1 MAINVVK
8 YSTSSIANATLVGNV
23 AFGWDGYDYGPSETS
38 GWYAGV
44 TPPVGGYVIY
54 ATSASQIVSATV
66 INDSSSLFDITDQL
80 YCYSQSLYYSQSF
93 SQSFYCTQSYFSSSA
108 QAQGWLNS
116 NGYAVATQ
124 VYGGGVVT
132 SGLQLYLNAGNVS
145 SYPGSGN
152 NWYDLSTNNYT
163 ASLINTPGYTSSDGG
178 TLTFNGATQ
187 YVDTNQSLASNE
199 FSVGAWFKSSVGG
212 IKMILS
218 KETTTGWPWNYRIWL
233 NGGTIIGD
241 IALSGGTN
249 VSITSPL
256 SSYNN
261 GNWYNVMFTR
271 NDSTLRLYVNGIE
284 VTNTPDTLTGAI
296 TNSQEVW
303 IGRSAFTAGGLS
315 PTGNYPYNGSISEIM
330 IYNRVL
336 SASEILQNFDA
347 TKTRFGL

>member
-1 MAINVVK
+1 MSVNTIK
-8 YSTSSIANATLVGNV
+8 YATSSLPNSTLVGSV
-23 AFGWDGYDYGPSETS
+23 AFGWVGYDYGPSEIS
-38 GWYAGV
+38 GWYNGV
-44 TPPVGGYVIY
+44 TPPSGGYAIY
-54 ATSASQIVSATV
+54 ATSGSQIVSVTIANNT
-66 INDSSSLFDITDQL
+66 SSLILIAQQFTGQ
-80 YCYSQSLYYSQSF
+80 
-93 SQSFYCTQSYFSSSA
+93 TFSSSS
-108 QAQGWLNS
+108 QAIDYLNA
-116 NGYAVATQ
+116 NGYAVVNQ
-124 VYGGGVVT
+124 VYGGVVT

-163 ASLINTPGYTSSDGG
+163 ASLINSPGYTSSNGG

-199 FSVGAWFKSSVGG
+199 FSVGAWFKSSAGG

-233 NGGTIIGD
+233 NGGAIIGD
-241 IALSGGTN
+241 IALAGGSN

-261 GNWYNVMFTR
+261 GSWYNVMFTR
-271 NDSTLRLYVNGIE
+271 NDSTLRLYVNGTE

-303 IGRSAFTAGGLS
+303 IGRSAFTGGGIS

>member
-54 ATSASQIVSATV
+54 ATSASQIISATV
-66 INDSSSLFDITDQL
+66 INDSSSLFLIADQL
-80 YCYSQSLYYSQSF
+80 YCYSQSLYYSWSF

-124 VYGGGVVT
+124 VYSGGVVT
-132 SGLQLYLNAGNVS
+132 SGLQLYLNAGTAS

-163 ASLINTPGYTSSDGG
+163 ASLVNSPGYTSSAGG

-187 YVDTNQSLASNE
+187 YVDTNQSLASEE
-199 FSVGAWFKSSVGG
+199 FSVGAWFKSSVSG
-212 IKMILS
+212 IRMILS
-218 KETTTGWPWNYRIWL
+218 KETTAGWPWNYRIWL
-233 NGGTIIGD
+233 NNGRLVGD
-241 IALSGGTN
+241 IAKTGGSN
-249 VSITSPL
+249 VSILSPL

-284 VTNTPDTLTGAI
+284 INNTPDTLTGTI
-296 TNSQEVW
+296 TNAQEVW
-303 IGRSAFTAGGLS
+303 IGRSAFTNGGLS
-315 PTGNYPYNGSISEIM
+315 PTGNYPYDGSISEII

>member
-1 MAINVVK
+1 MSVNVVR
-8 YSTSSIANATLVGNV
+8 YSTSSIANTTLVGSV
-23 AFGWDGYDYGPSETS
+23 AFGWVGYDYGPSEVS
-38 GWYAGV
+38 GWYNGV
-44 TPPVGGYVIY
+44 TPPSGGYAVY
-54 ATSASQIVSATV
+54 ATSGSQIISVTIANNT
-66 INDSSSLFDITDQL
+66 SSLITIAEQFTG
-80 YCYSQSLYYSQSF
+80 QI
-93 SQSFYCTQSYFSSSA
+93 FSSSS
-108 QAQGWLNS
+108 QAIDYLNA
-116 NGYAVATQ
+116 NGYAVVNQ
-124 VYGGGVVT
+124 VYNGVIT
-132 SGLQLYLNAGNVS
+132 NGLQLYLNAGNS
-145 SYPGSGN
+145 ISYPGSGN
-152 NWYDLSTNNYT
+152 NWYDLSSNSYT
-163 ASLINTPGYTSSDGG
+163 ASLINNPGYTSSDGG

-187 YVDTNQSLASNE
+187 YVDTNQSLSSNE
-199 FSVGAWFKSSVGG
+199 FSIGAWFKSSVGG

-241 IALSGGTN
+241 IALAGGSN

-271 NDSTLRLYVNGIE
+271 NDSTLRLYVNGTE
-284 VTNTPDTLTGAI
+284 VINTPDTLTGTI

-303 IGRSAFTAGGLS
+303 IGRSAFTNGGLS

>member
-1 MAINVVK
+1 MAVNTIK
-8 YSTSSIANATLVGNV
+8 YATSSLPNSTLVGSV
-23 AFGWDGYDYGPSETS
+23 AFGWVGYDYGSSEVS
-38 GWYAGV
+38 GWYNGV
-44 TPPVGGYVIY
+44 LPPSGGYVIY
-54 ATSASQIVSATV
+54 ATSASQIISATV
-66 INDSSSLFDITDQL
+66 ANNNSDLITI
-80 YCYSQSLYYSQSF
+80 SQELTGQ
-93 SQSFYCTQSYFSSSA
+93 TFSSSS
-108 QAQGWLNS
+108 QAIDYLNA
-116 NGYAVATQ
+116 NGYAVVNQ
-124 VYGGGVVT
+124 VYGGVVT

-163 ASLINTPGYTSSDGG
+163 ASLINNPGYTSSDGG

-336 SASEILQNFDA
+336 SASEILQNFNA